1 MLIFSD
7 ISAAMNYSKKCL
19 LLAMLTMSELC
30 QAGRRARAM
39 TGQTNNKALQTT
51 KTKKPIFKK
60 PNYYQDL
67 YNHKENFNWKKPWD
81 AYDDERYQH
90 QAVDI
95 HSKTVDDQIKSI
107 FSDPDILLVDVR
119 DNNEKE
125 AFNFITQSK
134 EIDLKARYMPFNYD
148 QIKTNPYQF
157 IKSVADATDRLDE
170 LESSLD
176 EDALDLELESSSSRK
191 NKNNEISLFTMS
203 KPTNHL
209 ESLRDQRIVI
219 LCNYGFCGCRWVF
232 ATWHGFNNVMT
243 IQNINNYLPGGEQ
256 DIFSSSD
263 QQLQQITN
271 ENENEPGTHT
281 FMESDDYLDENGDY
295 DWDEIPT
302 TQASAASEEEETIDP
317 MDYVYIS

>member
-1 MLIFSD
+1 M
-7 ISAAMNYSKKCL
+7 
-19 LLAMLTMSELC
+19 LLAMLAMPEMC
-30 QAGRRARAM
+30 QVAGRRARAM
-39 TGQTNNKALQTT
+39 SDQNRVKNNNDN
-51 KTKKPIFKK
+51 KKPIFKK
-60 PNYYQDL
+60 PSYYQDL

-81 AYDDERYQH
+81 AYEDERYHH
-90 QAVDI
+90 QAIDL
-95 HSKTVDDQIKSI
+95 HTKTGDDQIKSI

-119 DNNEKE
+119 DHDEKE

-134 EIDLKARYMPFNYD
+134 EISLKARYMPFDYD
-148 QIKTNPYQF
+148 RIKTDPYQF

-170 LESSLD
+170 LESSID
-176 EDALDLELESSSSRK
+176 EDALDLESQSSSR
-191 NKNNEISLFTMS
+191 NNDKKEISMFTMS

-209 ESLRDQRIVI
+209 EPLRDQRIVI

-256 DIFSSSD
+256 DIFTRK
-263 QQLQQITN
+263 IN
-271 ENENEPGTHT
+271 GPGTHT

-302 TQASAASEEEETIDP
+302 TQASAESEEEETVDP

>member
-7 ISAAMNYSKKCL
+7 ISAAINYSKKCL
-19 LLAMLTMSELC
+19 LLAMLAMPEMC
-30 QAGRRARAM
+30 QAGRRA
-39 TGQTNNKALQTT
+39 KA
-51 KTKKPIFKK
+51 TKKENNAKKVVFKK

-81 AYDDERYQH
+81 AYEDERYRH
-90 QAVDI
+90 QAVDVN
-95 HSKTVDDQIKSI
+95 SKTADDQIKSI

-119 DNNEKE
+119 DQNEKE

-134 EIDLKARYMPFNYD
+134 EIGLKAHYMPFDYD
-148 QIKTNPYQF
+148 RIKTDPYQF
-157 IKSVADATDRLDE
+157 IKSVADATDQLDE
-170 LESSLD
+170 LESSID
-176 EDALDLELESSSSRK
+176 EDALDFEQESTSRR
-191 NKNNEISLFTMS
+191 NNNNGISMFTMS

-256 DIFSSSD
+256 DIFS
-263 QQLQQITN
+263 TTTK
-271 ENENEPGTHT
+271 PGTHT

-295 DWDEIPT
+295 DWDELPT
-302 TQASAASEEEETIDP
+302 TQATAASEEDVTVDP